1 VRDIRKSSRVSG
13 EVGEQAL
20 ECRFKMKMRN
30 GGDNG
35 PAEIN
40 TRFEHLKSVSEKFGF
55 LQLNILVDPVD

>member
-1 VRDIRKSSRVSG
+1 VSG